1 MDLSAIKQKCLVV
14 AVWDKDNKSHDDF
27 MAGVSQHVT
36 VKPEPSK
43 FSSLDFYRTAASSKF

>member
-27 MAGVSQHVT
+27 MAGVSQNVT